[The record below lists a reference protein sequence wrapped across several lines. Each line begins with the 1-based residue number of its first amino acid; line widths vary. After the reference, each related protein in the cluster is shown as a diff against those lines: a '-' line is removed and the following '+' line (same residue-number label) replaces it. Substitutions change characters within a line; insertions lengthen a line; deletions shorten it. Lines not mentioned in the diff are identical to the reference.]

1 MSDKPG
7 ETLKQRAIYGDMTQA
22 EARVLGKALFT
33 YGWRVATLA
42 VALWMLGAFKQF
54 GLGGGFAY
62 ADEVDKKIATA
73 IEPIAKEQKEQRG
86 VLETLSRQVNE
97 QLANSVASE
106 IRYLVG
112 RKCGEQNAVERD
124 RLQREIDR
132 KQDEYVALGKERY
145 AFVCADL

>member
-1 MSDKPG
+1 MSEKPI
-7 ETLKQRAIYGDMTQA
+7 ESLKQRAIYGDLTPA

-42 VALWMLGAFKQF
+42 VALWMLGTFKGW

-73 IEPIAKEQKEQRG
+73 IEPIAREQKEQRG
-86 VLETLSRQVNE
+86 VLETLSRQVND

-112 RKCGEQNAVERD
+112 RKCNEQNDTERD

-132 KQDEYVALGKERY
+132 KQGEYAGLRKERY
-145 AFVCADL
+145 AFGCADL